1 MAPATAV
8 PLEKPLPSTP
18 TERNAPPRIV
28 LAKVGLD
35 GHDRGIRVVARGLR
49 DAGFHVIYGGLW
61 QRPEAVAQA
70 VCDEDADWLGLS
82 LLSGAHLT
90 IVPRVA
96 AALREW
102 GCGDVGIVVGGIIP
116 ERDVAGLKEHGVRGV
131 FGPGTSMAAIAEA
144 LKTQVPLA
152 APLIDHASEEVRTR
166 VEMSRRLS
174 AIAAGDSLA
183 TSTRNGQ
190 RSRCIAITGSPGA
203 GKSSLLC
210 RLLKGR
216 PAGKRVAVLA
226 CDPESPL
233 TGGALLGD
241 RIRMA
246 ELLPDRDLFVRSLA
260 VPSGSQG
267 VTPEL
272 SEMRS
277 AFGEAGFDLTLVET
291 VGIGQGDVAVRRLAD
306 KVVVV
311 LQPETGDS
319 VQWEKAGLLEVADL
333 VVIQKSDLPGSD
345 RLAAEVHE
353 ALNLFRHGPEHREVP
368 VLRVSA
374 SRNEGFDA
382 LREWIFETSQGS
394 GPASGGEAIAASADP
409 VAAGFSSGWDTSA
422 QVR

>member
-8 PLEKPLPSTP
+8 PLEKHLPRTS
-18 TERNAPPRIV
+18 TERSVPPRIV

-49 DAGFHVIYGGLW
+49 DVGFHVIYGGLW

-82 LLSGAHLT
+82 LLNGAHLT

-96 AALREW
+96 AALRDW

-116 ERDVAGLKEHGVRGV
+116 ERDVAALEEHGVRGV
-131 FGPGTSMAAIAEA
+131 FGPGTSVTAIAEA
-144 LKTQVPLA
+144 LKAQVPLA
-152 APLIDHASEEVRTR
+152 DLSTDEAPAEVRAR

-174 AIAAGDSLA
+174 AIAAGDAPSA
-183 TSTRNGQ
+183 TNGNGQ
-190 RSRCIAITGSPGA
+190 PSRCIAITGSPGA

-226 CDPESPL
+226 CDPESPI

-272 SEMRS
+272 GEMRT
-277 AFGEAGFDLTLVET
+277 ALGEAGFDLTLVET

-353 ALNLFRHGPEHREVP
+353 AVNLSRHRPGHREVP
-368 VLRVSA
+368 VLQVSA

-382 LREWIFETSQGS
+382 LREWVFETSMDS
-394 GPASGGEAIAASADP
+394 GPASEPDEHSLEE
-409 VAAGFSSGWDTSA
+409 
-422 QVR
+422 